1 VTERTTPASTHSS
14 VWVRAFE
21 GDSMPSSP
29 TMAPTGNS
37 MPDSTRRKR
46 PLTM

>member
-1 VTERTTPASTHSS
+1 MHSS
-14 VWVRAFE
+14 VWVRMFD

-37 MPDSTRRKR
+37 MPDSTSLNR